1 MDITSIKVKNIKGY
15 GDPGLDWNLSQTPIK
30 SNRINLVVAPNGT
43 GKSSLAV
50 ALQYVENV
58 RIELKEKH
66 RHNPYDEN
74 LHPIVSITVDGNTLI
89 CDDTVNNIKS
99 VVTPYVIN
107 SPLIA
112 DTKSYHIPGGGLN
125 AIGQMAIE
133 K

>member
-1 MDITSIKVKNIKGY
+1 MDITNIKIKNIKGY

-30 SNRINLVVAPNGT
+30 SNKINLVVAPNGT

-74 LHPIVSITVDGNTLI
+74 LHPLVSITIDGNTLI
-89 CDDTVNNIKS
+89 CDDTVI
-99 VVTPYVIN
+99 I
-107 SPLIA
+107 
-112 DTKSYHIPGGGLN
+112 
-125 AIGQMAIE
+125 
-133 K
+133 

>member
-1 MDITSIKVKNIKGY
+1 MDITNIKIKNIKGY

-30 SNRINLVVAPNGT
+30 SNKINLVVAPNGT

-74 LHPIVSITVDGNTLI
+74 LHPLVSITIDGNTLI

-112 DTKSYHIPGGGLN
+112 DTKSY
-125 AIGQMAIE
+125 
-133 K
+133 